1 MEGGTGNGGG
11 GSDIAHVA
19 GALTAVIGIVTSLA
33 VTGVLG
39 QAQRN
44 HGVSLLIGFGL
55 VLFGAILWLGAT
67 LLPPG
72 RFVLTQEWSRF
83 KRTRRLL
90 RWTVRR
96 VGFKTLALLSFLAG
110 LILTLNAMVQTQR
123 DSERP
128 AVSASFNQKT
138 RVLAVTATAH
148 GLSTDDRLVA
158 LVAGVKTQRRKHP
171 PPGALT
177 YKLIEDPRSLYYA
190 VIGPNADGD
199 VSHNASVYIPSK
211 YKLVGVKAWTGSRE
225 SECRTEKVRATEA
238 RPQHAQAG
246 CLLMRLPP
254 TARAKKKR

>member
-1 MEGGTGNGGG
+1 MAGENDNNGGS
-11 GSDIAHVA
+11 SDIAHVA
-19 GALTAVIGIVTSLA
+19 GALTAVVGVLTGLA

-67 LLPPG
+67 LLPPD
-72 RFVLTQEWSRF
+72 RFVLTQQWPRF
-83 KRTRRLL
+83 NRTRRLL
-90 RWTVRR
+90 SWTLRR
-96 VGFKTLALLSFLAG
+96 VGFKAFALLSFLAG
-110 LILTLNAMVQTQR
+110 LILAVNAMILTQR

-128 AVSASFNQKT
+128 AVSASFDPKT

-158 LVAGVKTQRRKHP
+158 LVSGVYTHRLENP
-171 PPGALT
+171 PPGALQF
-177 YKLIEDPRSLYYA
+177 KLIEDPRSLYYA
-190 VIGPNADGD
+190 VIGPDAGGD
-199 VSHNASVYIPSK
+199 VSHAISVFVPRQ

-225 SECRTEKVRATEA
+225 SECRTEEVRATKVL
-238 RPQHAQAG
+238 PQHAQAG

-254 TARAKKKR
+254 NKN